1 MNTSIDFHHCV
12 ALYWDR
18 SEHSNHIIHLHIVD
32 EDGDIVTINCY
43 HRDDFDMLVHD
54 VPQNGKYNPA
64 AIEAR
69 RLAENLDSS
78 VISVDSLVAGQ
89 KRARSRGD
97 DDYSG
102 MSLPDVGSVRESEET
117 QIGDAD
123 DGPR

>member
-1 MNTSIDFHHCV
+1 MNTSINFHHCV

-64 AIEAR
+64 GREADR
-69 RLAENLDSS
+69 MADNIRTG
-78 VISVDSLVAGQ
+78 VVSVDALAAAQ
-89 KRARSRGD
+89 KRRRSRGD

-102 MSLPDVGSVRESEET
+102 VSLPEVGSVRESEERS
-117 QIGDAD
+117 I
-123 DGPR
+123 